1 MNIKPLD
8 IVSMIG
14 IIIVVSSSAISTYIA
29 VKASK
34 KQKAQQEKDAK
45 TKKVEPTRAGLPHSD
60 GDRRLGPVR
69 SRLPVADRLHRAA
82 PLPPHPRGT
91 RFAAALARGGGRRL
105 RDVPEGGGQRR
116 GHGRRGLRRLGVL
129 PGFIMINSSSAP
141 L

>member
-45 TKKVEPTRAGLPHSD
+45 TENTEPNSPAASTSELRAELDNLNKRVVALEKK
-60 GDRRLGPVR
+60 
-69 SRLPVADRLHRAA
+69 
-82 PLPPHPRGT
+82 
-91 RFAAALARGGGRRL
+91 
-105 RDVPEGGGQRR
+105 
-116 GHGRRGLRRLGVL
+116 
-129 PGFIMINSSSAP
+129 
-141 L
+141 